1 MIEDTE
7 TEKCDDDQ
15 ACDSVRISS
24 KPTKLQFD
32 DSLQMRKQTSMTPV
46 HQATKSFEHND
57 KKLIIQIDGL
67 DDSEPK
73 CTISDDSVKDEK
85 PELNS
90 VNSSSVQ
97 VDEFVR
103 TPKVQSLIHQIVR
116 LKAGRW
122 HKHHN

>member
-7 TEKCDDDQ
+7 TENCDDDQ
-15 ACDSVRISS
+15 IADSVRVSS
-24 KPTKLQFD
+24 KPSRLQFD
-32 DSLQMRKQTSMTPV
+32 DSLHMKKQASMTPV

-67 DDSEPK
+67 DQTESRS
-73 CTISDDSVKDEK
+73 SDHSGKDEK
-85 PELNS
+85 PELHS
-90 VNSSSVQ
+90 VNSSVQ

-122 HKHHN
+122 HKHYN

>member
-7 TEKCDDDQ
+7 TENCDDDLI
-15 ACDSVRISS
+15 ADSVRVSS
-24 KPTKLQFD
+24 KPSRLQFD
-32 DSLQMRKQTSMTPV
+32 DSLQMKKQTSMTPV
-46 HQATKSFEHND
+46 HQATKSFVHND
-57 KKLIIQIDGL
+57 KKLIIQIEGIDQ
-67 DDSEPK
+67 SESK
-73 CTISDDSVKDEK
+73 CTSSDHSGKDDK

-90 VNSSSVQ
+90 VNSSVQ

-122 HKHHN
+122 HKHQN

>member
-7 TEKCDDDQ
+7 TENCDDDQ
-15 ACDSVRISS
+15 VCDSVRVSS
-24 KPTKLQFD
+24 KPSKLQFD
-32 DSLQMRKQTSMTPV
+32 ESLQMRKQTSMTPV
-46 HQATKSFEHND
+46 HQATKSFQNND
-57 KKLIIQIDGL
+57 KKLIIQIDSTSDHSAK
-67 DDSEPK
+67 DDK
-73 CTISDDSVKDEK
+73 QI